1 MKIVTNTESLKSS
14 PEKKSRTVRSESS
27 GSVENKEPNFL
38 EILEAIVPSSKEET
52 REINQLWQKL
62 PDIEKRFLKEPN
74 QENLNSYKTL
84 VKEITSAILKNN
96 MQLVQARQRGRGD
109 KKILMSVKIIDENIQ
124 VLAMTML
131 NPANSAFS
139 LLKQIERIRGLLM
152 DLKE

>member
-14 PEKKSRTVRSESS
+14 QDKKSKTIRSESS
-27 GSVENKEPNFL
+27 ASVENKEPSFL
-38 EILEAIVPSSKEET
+38 DILEAIVPSSKEET

-96 MQLVQARQRGRGD
+96 MQLVQARQRGRSD